1 MDVEGKRMAK
11 DGAKM
16 VKNRNTLVAVLLL
29 GAFVAVFNQT
39 IMLTATP
46 HLMDEFSLTENSA
59 QWVTTIF
66 MLINGIM
73 IPLSAFLMESF
84 TSRKLY
90 MFSIMTFI
98 AGTIVCA
105 ISFNFPMLM
114 IGRIIQAIG
123 AGIIFP
129 LMMTIFMLV
138 FPVERRGFAMGISGL
153 VISFAPAL
161 APALSGWMIEF
172 LPWRSVFYVII
183 PIAIIDLLAAYFFM
197 RNIIELTHPKV
208 DVLSIV
214 LSIFGFGG
222 LLYGFSSAGNYGWT
236 NVYVYSSILVGSV
249 SLVWFILRQFKLRQP
264 ILEFRV
270 FQYNVFSI
278 TIVIGMIAF
287 STLIATETILPIYM
301 QVMAGF
307 NALEA
312 GLVILPGALLSG
324 FLSPLVGKIFD
335 AIGARWLLIIGLF
348 VMTATTL
355 FFTNLTA
362 ETSLFFLIV
371 AFAARMVGLSMVAMP
386 ATTAGLNVLPNRLI
400 PHGTAMMNTMR
411 QVAASIGTGLF
422 ITIMTT
428 AAKDEKVHG
437 IEGLIHGVNVSFYA
451 MTILTALAFLL
462 SFFVEKKRKSAVST

>member
-114 IGRIIQAIG
+114 IGRFIQAIG

-161 APALSGWMIEF
+161 GPALSGWMIEF

-236 NVYVYSSILVGSV
+236 HVYVYSSILVGAV
-249 SLVWFILRQFKLRQP
+249 SLIWFILRQFKLRQP

-362 ETSLFFLIV
+362 ETSLLFLIV

>member
-1 MDVEGKRMAK
+1 MAK
-11 DGAKM
+11 DGSKM

-29 GAFVAVFNQT
+29 GAFMAVFNQT

-90 MFSIMTFI
+90 MFSMMTFI

-114 IGRIIQAIG
+114 IGRVIQAIG

-161 APALSGWMIEF
+161 GPALSGWMIEF

-287 STLIATETILPIYM
+287 STLIATETMLPIYM

-348 VMTATTL
+348 IMTATTL

-362 ETSLFFLIV
+362 ETSLLFLIV

-422 ITIMTT
+422 ITIMTM